1 MILSKW
7 GYEPRVIKGDS
18 MIKDEKDLGKAIKND
33 ENTIEI
39 EGDLARKVIKI
50 KATGAVAWA
59 VCFAAL
65 VITITFILAAPP
77 SSGLTIPAT
86 LVVAPTAASILGG
99 GTAVTAVGIAIG
111 GGSAAILNKLREYR
125 LEKIS
130 DNHVILHRK

>member
-1 MILSKW
+1 
-7 GYEPRVIKGDS
+7 

-77 SSGLTIPAT
+77 SGGLTIPAT